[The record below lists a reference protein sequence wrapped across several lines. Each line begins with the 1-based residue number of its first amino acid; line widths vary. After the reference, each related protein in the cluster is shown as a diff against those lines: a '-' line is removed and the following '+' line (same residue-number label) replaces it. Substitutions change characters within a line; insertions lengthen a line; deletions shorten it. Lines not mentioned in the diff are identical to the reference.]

1 MSPEGLICTI
11 PICAY
16 QWFLCKMLC
25 LFLVFLVPQL
35 LISLL
40 SAEIDL
46 LSGC

>member
-1 MSPEGLICTI
+1 MSPEGPICTI

-16 QWFLCKMLC
+16 EGFLCKMLC
-25 LFLVFLVPQL
+25 HFWAFLVPQL

-46 LSGC
+46 LSGR